1 MNPVAASNSELSVLD
16 AIRVS
21 GILTGV
27 VILIA
32 TWFLVRFI
40 SAALTRIGNRIPD
53 RRLTLN
59 QISTLTSFA
68 LSIAGIVFAVSAAVT
83 LSREVVLAITGTAA
97 VTLGF
102 ALKDLAASILA
113 GLVVILDRPFQV
125 GDRISFNG
133 LYGEV
138 SAIGLRSVRIVTL
151 DDMLVTIPNNK
162 FLTDVVLAGSWGK
175 LDMLI
180 EMDFFV
186 GMDQPV
192 AEAKRLVEEALVSSR
207 YVCNRRPWLVL
218 VSQLMH
224 EEHFVVRLRAQ
235 GYVLDIKYE
244 KVFRSDVHERVLE
257 AFAKHGVVP
266 PAHLHRELHK
276 PA

>member
-1 MNPVAASNSELSVLD
+1 MNPTASTTTELSVLD

-27 VILIA
+27 VILIV

-40 SAALTRIGNRIPD
+40 SAALTRIGNRLPD
-53 RRLTLN
+53 KRLTLN
-59 QISTLTSFA
+59 QISTLLSFA
-68 LSIAGIVFAVSAAVT
+68 LSIAGIVLAVSAAVT

-125 GDRISFNG
+125 GDRIFFNG

-151 DDMLVTIPNNK
+151 EDQLVTIPNNK
-162 FLTDVVLAGSWGK
+162 FLTDIVTAGSWGK
-175 LDMLI
+175 LDMLN
-180 EMDFFV
+180 EMDFYI
-186 GMDQPV
+186 GQDQNV
-192 AEAKRLVEEALVSSR
+192 AEAKRIIEEALFSSR
-207 YVCNRRPWLVL
+207 YSYNGKPWVVL
-218 VSQLMH
+218 VSQAVH
-224 EEHFVVRLRAQ
+224 EQHFAVRLRAQ

-244 KVFRSDVHERVLE
+244 QVFRSDVYERVLE
-257 AFAKHGVVP
+257 GFARAGIKP
-266 PAHLHRELHK
+266 PAQLQRVSS
-276 PA
+276 

>member
-1 MNPVAASNSELSVLD
+1 MNPVASTSSELSVLD

-40 SAALTRIGNRIPD
+40 SAALTRIGNRLPD

-68 LSIAGIVFAVSAAVT
+68 LSIAGIVLAVSAAVT
-83 LSREVVLAITGTAA
+83 LSSEVVLAITGTAA

-113 GLVVILDRPFQV
+113 GIVVILDRPFQV

-151 DDMLVTIPNNK
+151 DDQLVTIPNNK

-180 EMDFFV
+180 EMDFYV
-186 GMDQPV
+186 GQDQSV
-192 AEAKRLVEEALVSSR
+192 SLAKRLVEEALVSSR
-207 YVCNRRPWLVL
+207 YSCNRRPWIVL
-218 VSQLMH
+218 VSQSVH
-224 EEHFVVRLRAQ
+224 ENHFAVRLRAQ

-244 KVFRSDVHERVLE
+244 QAFRSDVHERVLE
-257 AFAKHGVVP
+257 AFSQAGIAP
-266 PAHLHRELHK
+266 PAQLHRTL
-276 PA
+276 